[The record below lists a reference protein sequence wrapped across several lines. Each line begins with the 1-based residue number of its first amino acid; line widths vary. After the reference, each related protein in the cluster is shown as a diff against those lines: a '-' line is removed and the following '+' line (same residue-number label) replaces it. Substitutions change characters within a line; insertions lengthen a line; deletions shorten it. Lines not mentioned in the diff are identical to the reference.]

1 MIQALHYGWS
11 RCRQWVGLQTVGQS
25 LHVYHLRPTTLSS
38 HPISIYFHLYISIY
52 FHLFHSVSISFLIW
66 LLSLPH
72 LSCCLNS
79 FSFPGSTCFLSIV
92 YLLLPLQSESAF
104 CKQLPAASTE
114 LLLLMSGAARTKSL
128 HVPWERHVALEC
140 FCMSL
145 KWKCTFLPP
154 LPLERILNKATL
166 LSACSSLFTWVT
178 RVTKCFTDRMRD
190 SARGSSR
197 PNLATPTTTAWSG
210 CTIKTLDDRDCAR
223 VPSPHSSYSSSPFQT
238 LLSLLDSLCTLL
250 LLSLFS
256 DVPFSFLSCLLFF
269 THVVVRPHSFF
280 RHTDTLRTQI
290 PNSRPSTLFS
300 K

>member
-1 MIQALHYGWS
+1 M
-11 RCRQWVGLQTVGQS
+11 
-25 LHVYHLRPTTLSS
+25 
-38 HPISIYFHLYISIY
+38 
-52 FHLFHSVSISFLIW
+52 
-66 LLSLPH
+66 
-72 LSCCLNS
+72 
-79 FSFPGSTCFLSIV
+79 
-92 YLLLPLQSESAF
+92 
-104 CKQLPAASTE
+104 
-114 LLLLMSGAARTKSL
+114 
-128 HVPWERHVALEC
+128 
-140 FCMSL
+140 
-145 KWKCTFLPP
+145 
-154 LPLERILNKATL
+154 NKATL

-238 LLSLLDSLCTLL
+238 LLSLIDSLCTLL

-256 DVPFSFLSCLLFF
+256 DVPFSFLYLSFLLTFLYSCC
-269 THVVVRPHSFF
+269 RPHSFF

-290 PNSRPSTLFS
+290 PNSRPSTRFS

>member
-1 MIQALHYGWS
+1 M
-11 RCRQWVGLQTVGQS
+11 
-25 LHVYHLRPTTLSS
+25 
-38 HPISIYFHLYISIY
+38 
-52 FHLFHSVSISFLIW
+52 
-66 LLSLPH
+66 
-72 LSCCLNS
+72 
-79 FSFPGSTCFLSIV
+79 
-92 YLLLPLQSESAF
+92 
-104 CKQLPAASTE
+104 
-114 LLLLMSGAARTKSL
+114 
-128 HVPWERHVALEC
+128 
-140 FCMSL
+140 
-145 KWKCTFLPP
+145 
-154 LPLERILNKATL
+154 NKATL

-269 THVVVRPHSFF
+269 THVVVLTPFF
-280 RHTDTLRTQI
+280 DILTRSGPKSQTPDPQLY
-290 PNSRPSTLFS
+290 SPSSIYPELLFEAEITRR
-300 K
+300 KQ